1 MVNSVSCRVCP
12 LCLVFGYASLVRQ
25 RHALEEKTR
34 KYLIIYLLL
43 TVFVLQ
49 PLMDIELE
57 SPSVGRVGFYNEGNS
72 CFLNAACQ
80 VCVSY

>member
-1 MVNSVSCRVCP
+1 MPFMCSFWPRITGMTKA
-12 LCLVFGYASLVRQ
+12 CLKKS
-25 RHALEEKTR
+25 R
-34 KYLIIYLLL
+34 KYLIIVLLL

-80 VCVSY
+80 VCVCY